1 MGLESSLRDGH
12 VVREPVVG
20 GHQRDMS
27 GPDGL
32 LRDVGIQTLAHW
44 CVFLPCHAML
54 RLVHAWSSELAPPP
68 MG

>member
-32 LRDVGIQTLAHW
+32 L
-44 CVFLPCHAML
+44 
-54 RLVHAWSSELAPPP
+54 
-68 MG
+68 